1 MELVGWSS
9 IIEGECDKL
18 SVLEITLRYRATLY
32 REYGTMKRRGWG
44 LVLLVGWL
52 AIGLAVDF
60 AGAEGEKPVS
70 RASNARLQG
79 GTSARHVRML
89 ESLKKLVD
97 ERMSLSEEQ
106 KEKIDALFAEQIE
119 DVQKTAAKWEKSR
132 AENAE
137 KIAKLRADQAKA
149 RQERDMERLRELQ
162 TQLRELMGP
171 NTGLRMSQSQFDE
184 RVTAELNRKQT
195 DLYQQLA
202 REARMKQAISPAVKA
217 RGLKYFHLASKL
229 DLTKEQW
236 ATFRELFRDHR
247 GLWEGANVGDE
258 ALTKSEAKLRSG
270 VLDSLTKNQRE
281 RFLMLEKK
289 LDAGESIE
297 TTKTKET
304 LFRKQK

>member
-1 MELVGWSS
+1 
-9 IIEGECDKL
+9 
-18 SVLEITLRYRATLY
+18 
-32 REYGTMKRRGWG
+32 
-44 LVLLVGWL
+44 
-52 AIGLAVDF
+52 
-60 AGAEGEKPVS
+60 
-70 RASNARLQG
+70 
-79 GTSARHVRML
+79 
-89 ESLKKLVD
+89 
-97 ERMSLSEEQ
+97 
-106 KEKIDALFAEQIE
+106 
-119 DVQKTAAKWEKSR
+119 
-132 AENAE
+132 
-137 KIAKLRADQAKA
+137 
-149 RQERDMERLRELQ
+149 MERLRELQ